1 MGEWV
6 GLKLQFE
13 TDGWVGLLLSFLFL
27 ARFSVMEEGGE
38 WWSPHAVGG
47 VGGHV
52 TLVTKVGVELVWFPT
67 HRCVHATCD
76 TAHGTIRSRAYV

>member
-1 MGEWV
+1 MTCLISRSTTATKEGDIWRGWMGEWV

-47 VGGHV
+47 VG
-52 TLVTKVGVELVWFPT
+52 
-67 HRCVHATCD
+67 D
-76 TAHGTIRSRAYV
+76 M